1 MSRASPP
8 KVDLRGRKSPLPV
21 VKVAKVV
28 KKIKP
33 GTSAEFLIDD
43 LRSLEDI
50 QKWAE
55 RTGNKITR
63 LEDQG
68 GFWRVVVRK
77 RL

>member
-1 MSRASPP
+1 MARASPP
-8 KVDLRGRKSPLPV
+8 RVDLRGRKSPLPV
-21 VKVAKVV
+21 VRVAKVV

-50 QKWAE
+50 QRWAE
-55 RTGNKITR
+55 RTGNR
-63 LEDQG
+63 VMRVQDEG
-68 GFWRVVVRK
+68 GYWRVVVRK